1 MRASLIIVIGV
12 VALALLGVAHAQAPA
27 PFCMPQSTVQTIAA
41 ALQQDAAVMALL
53 QEAASEPQRTAKAVA
68 DAVAAQK
75 AEDAKAKQGEQS
87 KP

>member
-1 MRASLIIVIGV
+1 MRASVVIGV
-12 VALALLGVAHAQAPA
+12 IALGLHGVAHAQAPA

-53 QEAASEPQRTAKAVA
+53 QDAASEPQRQAA
-68 DAVAAQK
+68 AVAAAVAKQK
-75 AEDAKAKQGEQS
+75 ADDEAAKAP

>member
-1 MRASLIIVIGV
+1 MRRLILVLGL
-12 VALALLGVAHAQAPA
+12 LAAAVHGAHAQAPA
-27 PFCMPQSTVQTIAA
+27 PFCMPAATAQAVAA